1 MPTRKASR
9 CSGSRKT
16 ARHRGT
22 LGAKGG
28 EHLKRV
34 AVGFHGVPR
43 LLDPPVGA
51 DKEGR
56 ADHALAASGAL
67 APRAV
72 GVVDLAVGV
81 AQQANAQAV
90 FLAER
95 LMRSGVVS

>member
-1 MPTRKASR
+1 MPKGSR
-9 CSGSRKT
+9 CCASRKT
-16 ARHRGT
+16 ARRAGT

-28 EHLKRV
+28 KHLKRV

-56 ADHALAASGAL
+56 ADHSLAASGPL

-72 GVVDLAVGV
+72 RVVRFAVGIG
-81 AQQANAQAV
+81 QQTDAKPV
-90 FLAER
+90 LLSER
-95 LMRSGVVS
+95 LMRRGVVS